1 MKSMDKDL
9 FFNIHKC
16 NFLFDREVAN
26 IVTSNKAHQG
36 SQGFLMSV
44 IYEQQMK
51 NNPVYQKDL
60 EKKLGIRKSSITQLL
75 NLLEKDGSIIRV
87 NKSGD
92 LRQKCIILTEEGLKE
107 TASIKKQ
114 LDEISLK
121 YAKDL
126 SEVELDVFESVI
138 TKIIKKL
145 EEN

>member
-26 IVTSNKAHQG
+26 IVASNKAHQG

-51 NNPVYQKDL
+51 NNLVHQKDL

-114 LDEISLK
+114 LDEISMK

-126 SEVELDVFESVI
+126 SEEELDVFERVI